1 MMFSMWRRGK
11 DKKPSL
17 QDVLGDTPLPT
28 FSSLVLEVL
37 GLLRDPDVPVRTIA
51 KRVMTDPSLSIR
63 VLRMANSAAFGA
75 QRTID
80 DVAHA
85 VVFLGRRPVES
96 LVLSVAVRDTLPQA
110 PAPGFEANRFW
121 RTSARRAA
129 AAQSLAD
136 ALHPRTATM
145 SFTAALLQDMA
156 VPLLAHRRIE
166 DYGRVLRHWH
176 HTGGD
181 LSALEASEFGW
192 THADIAEWLCAEW
205 EIPATLAAAIGAH
218 HLEGAAA
225 QEVPPAVQLVALIQ
239 EHSESLDALVE
250 AARQGYMLAP
260 DQTVATIHTAFERAD
275 DLAKMLAA

>member
-121 RTSARRAA
+121 RTSARRERWSIRVVLPWATSA
-129 AAQSLAD
+129 RSVAPSSW
-136 ALHPRTATM
+136 PRN
-145 SFTAALLQDMA
+145 
-156 VPLLAHRRIE
+156 
-166 DYGRVLRHWH
+166 RVLGQMPSCSPAMITTSHS
-176 HTGGD
+176 
-181 LSALEASEFGW
+181 LPAAEAGVTTDTDPSW
-192 THADIAEWLCAEW
+192 
-205 EIPATLAAAIGAH
+205 AA
-218 HLEGAAA
+218 
-225 QEVPPAVQLVALIQ
+225 
-239 EHSESLDALVE
+239 VE
-250 AARQGYMLAP
+250 ARESRTYG
-260 DQTVATIHTAFERAD
+260 FEIFWV
-275 DLAKMLAA
+275 